1 MGKLL
6 HEVRD
11 AIHGLSSF
19 DQFEKRLL
27 DSAPMQ
33 RLRCIHQL
41 AMCYQVYPGATH
53 KRLEHSL
60 GVMEV
65 ATRIFDRLFQS
76 RLPDKVQE
84 RIADELEPDR
94 KRYWRRVVR
103 LAGMLHD
110 VGHLPFSH
118 AAEEAL
124 LPETWNHE
132 RLTAEIIK
140 GSEIGSILKS
150 ERPPIDP
157 DDVVD
162 VAWDATKRAKT
173 EATFTL
179 SPWKSLL
186 NEIVCSN
193 TFGADRIDYLLRDS
207 WHSGV
212 AYGRFDQD
220 RLISGLT
227 PLIDPRNDEIALG
240 LDIGAIHTAEALL
253 LARFFMYTQVYF
265 HDVRRVYDLHLK
277 EFLQRWLPG
286 GKFPADWQKLLEVSD
301 HEVLVAMRR
310 AVSEKSD
317 DLHELAARVLARKH
331 FRTVYELVSTH
342 KKRVPT
348 ILADL
353 FGAATAEFGAE
364 NVRKD
369 SYGPKSESNDFLVQ
383 TGVGAVES
391 SLQVSGV
398 IANVPP
404 VEIGLIFVS
413 PAVSERAKQ
422 WVDSKAKAL
431 LAQQGSREGAV
442 DHAVQ
447 KARDPASRH

>member
-1 MGKLL
+1 MSKLS

-11 AIHGLSSF
+11 GIHGLISF
-19 DQFEKRLL
+19 DQLERRLL
-27 DSAPMQ
+27 DSEPMQ

-84 RIADELEPDR
+84 RIDDQLQPHR
-94 KRYWRRVVR
+94 KDYWRRVVR

-124 LPETWNHE
+124 LPEGWNHE
-132 RLTAEIIK
+132 RLSAEIIK
-140 GSEIGSILKS
+140 ESEIAAILKS
-150 ERPPIDP
+150 ERPQIDP

-162 VAWDATKRAKT
+162 VAWDARKRHKT
-173 EATFTL
+173 TPEFTL

-212 AYGRFDQD
+212 AYGRFDHD

-227 PLIDPRNDEIALG
+227 PLIDPNDEIALG

-277 EFLQRWLPG
+277 EFLEKWLSG
-286 GKFPADWQKLLEVSD
+286 GKFPADWQKLLEVSVMD
-301 HEVLVAMRR
+301 PV
-310 AVSEKSD
+310 
-317 DLHELAARVLARKH
+317 
-331 FRTVYELVSTH
+331 FW
-342 KKRVPT
+342 
-348 ILADL
+348 
-353 FGAATAEFGAE
+353 
-364 NVRKD
+364 
-369 SYGPKSESNDFLVQ
+369 
-383 TGVGAVES
+383 TGE
-391 SLQVSGV
+391 
-398 IANVPP
+398 
-404 VEIGLIFVS
+404 
-413 PAVSERAKQ
+413 
-422 WVDSKAKAL
+422 
-431 LAQQGSREGAV
+431 
-442 DHAVQ
+442 
-447 KARDPASRH
+447 